1 VDDAAAAIVKV
12 LEAPVSQVRNQVFNV
27 GSDEQNYTLQQVGET
42 IQRLVPTAEIIHMG
56 SDGDRR
62 NYRVS
67 FGKIRH
73 TLGFKPKWTIEEG
86 IQQVI
91 DALQSGVIADYRDAR
106 YSNVKF
112 LREEQA
118 LRGLRPQNGWAYAL
132 VNDVSS
138 SRVLVSHEVE

>member
-1 VDDAAAAIVKV
+1 
-12 LEAPVSQVRNQVFNV
+12 
-27 GSDEQNYTLQQVGET
+27 VGET

-67 FGKIRH
+67 FGKIRR

-138 SRVLVSHEVE
+138 NRVLVSHEVE